1 MANIILKEFKLHML
15 IKEAVNEIDW
25 KTYANAAKKTG
36 SYSKRRKEL
45 LGKVPTSDFAPQ
57 SRRWC
62 VFLILVDSDLT

>member
-45 LGKVPTSDFAPQ
+45 LGKVLAYEMCRTS
-57 SRRWC
+57 
-62 VFLILVDSDLT
+62 TT